1 MFCSVCSEQNVLTEC
16 GRGKKSFCCR
26 PTVDG
31 QVVVRAFHF
40 NSDSWSFF
48 LCVCAAADK
57 TVKTKKRYMC
67 ERAHLWLGDR
77 SLWAMIGNGG
87 KFRNQI
93 KVSFIIFFPLFF
105 HKTNQ
110 SAWYYSR
117 KKWTFCL
124 CQPIQF
130 EDGAATK

>member
-1 MFCSVCSEQNVLTEC
+1 VGE
-16 GRGKKSFCCR
+16 GKRVFAAGQQSMAKLLFVR
-26 PTVDG
+26 FTLIRTVG
-31 QVVVRAFHF
+31 LFL
-40 NSDSWSFF
+40 

-67 ERAHLWLGDR
+67 EREHLWLGDR

-105 HKTNQ
+105 HNTNQ

>member
-1 MFCSVCSEQNVLTEC
+1 MGE
-16 GRGKKSFCCR
+16 GKRVFAASQKSMAKLLFVR
-26 PTVDG
+26 FTLIRTVG
-31 QVVVRAFHF
+31 LFT
-40 NSDSWSFF
+40 
-48 LCVCAAADK
+48 CVCVCVFAAADK

-124 CQPIQF
+124 CQPIQL